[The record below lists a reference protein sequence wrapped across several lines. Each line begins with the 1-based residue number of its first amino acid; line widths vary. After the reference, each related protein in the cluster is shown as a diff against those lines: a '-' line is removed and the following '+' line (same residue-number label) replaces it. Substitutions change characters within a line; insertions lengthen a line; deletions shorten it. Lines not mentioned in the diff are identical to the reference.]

1 MMQNIVKAAEMR
13 TINGQARPSERV
25 DGRAGSV
32 LIVDDDIDIVGVLHN
47 FLEESGFSVVSFL
60 SALKALDA
68 LRTGHFDLLITDLS
82 MPEMDGIE
90 LLKLALEIDPDL
102 LGIIMTGYGTIETAV
117 EAMKAGAFDYL
128 LKPFRFQMLLPI
140 LDRAMRVRQLSR
152 SEKKYRTMVDELTI
166 MVQKLDTKSGI
177 PANRD
182 LELLELREEVE
193 TLKQELSSYKGMQNH
208 WMYFDA

>member
-1 MMQNIVKAAEMR
+1 MQNIEKAAEMR
-13 TINGQARPSERV
+13 TINGQTWPSERV

-60 SALKALDA
+60 SASKALDA